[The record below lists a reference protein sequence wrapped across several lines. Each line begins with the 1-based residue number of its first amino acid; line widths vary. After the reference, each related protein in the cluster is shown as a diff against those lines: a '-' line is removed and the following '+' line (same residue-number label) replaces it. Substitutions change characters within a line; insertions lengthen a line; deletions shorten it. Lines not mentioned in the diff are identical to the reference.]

1 MIKFLA
7 VILAILTGVVV
18 MTVVGGSYAV
28 LFFWGISIASN
39 FGPLGLLFGIAFL
52 VSVPFVTVSIVQ
64 AYIEHRGNIP
74 GL

>member
-1 MIKFLA
+1 MIHFLA

-28 LFFWGISIASN
+28 LFFWGIDIASK
-39 FGPLGLLFGIAFL
+39 FGFLGLVFGIAFL
-52 VSVPFVTVSIVQ
+52 VSVPFVTVSILKI
-64 AYIEHRGNIP
+64 YIEHRGNIP